1 MEQFRDRVKEVA
13 IIVTAVREGATVSMI
28 NGKQCESLASVY
40 DGIDGYLK
48 RLEKMDVAND
58 VRLLP
63 LLDEI
68 IRVLERGKVLVLQYG
83 SAQWFELAVT
93 RGDNRE
99 AFKEIH
105 LLLETNMKTLQNHIS
120 QGSRDLYLSRNLWNY
135 ISDAK
140 QKMRGIAKDDHD
152 KILETLQMFHKNLPT
167 AIAKLKGTQMFDLP
181 INMQIDLREV
191 KCGKKIGKGAYG
203 LVREACW
210 LGCNFAV
217 KIIRTKDIHALK
229 KEVEILAKLSHP
241 RIVQLVGFSEGYPTS
256 MILMELM
263 DGDLR
268 HLIKDRVKSTPQAP
282 PFPPEVAMDIIS
294 QIAAGM
300 AYLHKQGVF
309 HGDLKASN
317 VLVNHRGGHIEAKI
331 ADFGVSQTVQ
341 LPKRSDTSKH
351 NHGDIASGSSVYSN
365 SSFSGIVGT
374 TGWRAPEVSHIQGN
388 FHIAVTYH
396 DSQSI
401 NWSGKV

>member
-13 IIVTAVREGATVSMI
+13 TIVTAVREGATVTMI
-28 NGKQCESLASVY
+28 NGKQCGSLASVY
-40 DGIDGYLK
+40 DGIDDYLK
-48 RLEKMDVAND
+48 NLVEMDAAND
-58 VRLLP
+58 VCLLP

-120 QGSRDLYLSRNLWNY
+120 PDLYWPTNLWNY
-135 ISDAK
+135 ISEAK
-140 QKMRGIAKDDHD
+140 LEMMGIAKDDHD
-152 KILETLQMFHKNLPT
+152 KILETLEMFYENLPT
-167 AIAKLKGTQMFDLP
+167 AIAKLKGTPQKYNLP
-181 INMQIDLREV
+181 INMQIDWREV
-191 KCGKKIGKGAYG
+191 KHGKIIGKGAYG

-210 LGCNFAV
+210 LGCKFAI
-217 KIIRTKDIHALK
+217 KIIKTEDIDALR
-229 KEVEILAKLSHP
+229 KEVGILAKLSHP
-241 RIVQLVGFSEGYPTS
+241 HIVQLVGFSRGYTTS

-263 DGDLR
+263 DGDLH
-268 HLIKDRVKSTPQAP
+268 HLIKDRVKSTPQTP

-300 AYLHKQGVF
+300 AYLHKQGVL

-317 VLVNHRGGHIEAKI
+317 VLVKHRGGHIEAKI

-341 LPKRSDTSKH
+341 LTKRSETSKR
-351 NHGDIASGSSVYSN
+351 NYGDIGSGSSVYSN

-374 TGWRAPEVSHIQGN
+374 TGWRAPEVSHIQ
-388 FHIAVTYH
+388 V
-396 DSQSI
+396 SI
-401 NWSGKV
+401 

>member
-13 IIVTAVREGATVSMI
+13 IIVTAVREGAIVSMI

-40 DGIDGYLK
+40 DGIDDYLK
-48 RLEKMDVAND
+48 KLVKMDAAND

-68 IRVLERGKVLVLQYG
+68 VRVLEWGKVLVLQYG
-83 SAQWFELAVT
+83 SAQWFKLAVT

-120 QGSRDLYLSRNLWNY
+120 PDLYWPTNLWY
-135 ISDAK
+135 CISDAK
-140 QKMRGIAKDDHD
+140 RKMEGIAMLDHD
-152 KILETLQMFHKNLPT
+152 KILQTLQMFYKNLPT
-167 AIAKLKGTQMFDLP
+167 AIAKLNGTPQMYNLP
-181 INMQIDLREV
+181 INMQIDSREV
-191 KCGKKIGKGAYG
+191 KCGKRLGKGAYG
-203 LVREACW
+203 LVCEGYW

-217 KIIRTKDIHALK
+217 KIIRTRDIDALR
-229 KEVEILAKLSHP
+229 KEVGILAKLSHP
-241 RIVQLVGFSEGYPTS
+241 HIVQLVGFSSSPTS

-268 HLIKDRVKSTPQAP
+268 HLIKDRVRRAS
-282 PFPPEVAMDIIS
+282 PFPPEVAIDIIS

-317 VLVNHRGGHIEAKI
+317 VLVNHHGGHIEAKI
-331 ADFGVSQTVQ
+331 ADFGVSQIVQ
-341 LPKRSDTSKH
+341 FTNCFDTSKH
-351 NHGDIASGSSVYSN
+351 SDGDIASGSSIYSN
-365 SSFSGIVGT
+365 TSFSGIVGT
-374 TGWRAPEVSHIQGN
+374 TGWRAPEVFHIQ
-388 FHIAVTYH
+388 V
-396 DSQSI
+396 SI
-401 NWSGKV
+401 

>member
-1 MEQFRDRVKEVA
+1 MELFRDRVKEVA

-28 NGKQCESLASVY
+28 NGKQCESLARVY

-48 RLEKMDVAND
+48 RLGKMDAAND

-93 RGDNRE
+93 RGDNQE

-105 LLLETNMKTLQNHIS
+105 LLLETNMKTLQNDIS
-120 QGSRDLYLSRNLWNY
+120 QGSRYLSRNLWNY

-152 KILETLQMFHKNLPT
+152 KILETLQMFQKNLPT
-167 AIAKLKGTQMFDLP
+167 AIAKLQGTQMFNLP

-203 LVREACW
+203 LVCEACW

-217 KIIRTKDIHALK
+217 KIIRTKDIYALK

-241 RIVQLVGFSEGYPTS
+241 HIVQLVGFSEGYTTS

-331 ADFGVSQTVQ
+331 ADFGVSQILQRDGGV
-341 LPKRSDTSKH
+341 
-351 NHGDIASGSSVYSN
+351 GSGSSVYSN
-365 SSFSGIVGT
+365 PSFTGVVGT
-374 TGWRAPEVSHIQGN
+374 TGWRAPEVSDIQ
-388 FHIAVTYH
+388 V
-396 DSQSI
+396 SI
-401 NWSGKV
+401 

>member
-1 MEQFRDRVKEVA
+1 MEQFRNRVEKVA
-13 IIVTAVREGATVSMI
+13 IIVTAVREGAAVSMI
-28 NGKQCESLASVY
+28 NGKQCQSLASVY

-48 RLEKMDVAND
+48 TLVEMDAAKD
-58 VRLLP
+58 ERLLP

-83 SAQWFELAVT
+83 SAQWFELAVS

-99 AFKEIH
+99 TFKEIH

-120 QGSRDLYLSRNLWNY
+120 QGSPDSPPDSSVSSNLSNY
-135 ISDAK
+135 ISVAKLRMRTIAEK
-140 QKMRGIAKDDHD
+140 QKMRAIAEDDHD
-152 KILETLQMFHKNLPT
+152 KILETLEMFYENLAT
-167 AIAKLKGTQMFDLP
+167 AIAEFKGTPHKYKLP
-181 INMQIDLREV
+181 INMQIDSQEV
-191 KCGKKIGKGAYG
+191 KCGKKIGNGAYG
-203 LVREACW
+203 LVHEAHW

-217 KIIRTKDIHALK
+217 KIIRTMDIDALR
-229 KEVEILAKLSHP
+229 KEVTILAELSHP
-241 RIVQLVGFSEGYPTS
+241 HIVQLVGFSRGYPTS

-282 PFPPEVAMDIIS
+282 PFPPEVAIDIIS

-341 LPKRSDTSKH
+341 LIKCFDTSKH
-351 NHGDIASGSSVYSN
+351 NDGGIGSGSSVYSN
-365 SSFSGIVGT
+365 LSFTGVVGT
-374 TGWRAPEVSHIQGN
+374 TGWRAPEVSHIQ
-388 FHIAVTYH
+388 V
-396 DSQSI
+396 SI
-401 NWSGKV
+401 

>member
-13 IIVTAVREGATVSMI
+13 IIVTAVREGATASMI
-28 NGKQCESLASVY
+28 NGKQCRSLASVY
-40 DGIDGYLK
+40 DRIDGYLK
-48 RLEKMDVAND
+48 TLVEMDAAND

-63 LLDEI
+63 LLDET

-83 SAQWFELAVT
+83 SAQWFEMAVT

-99 AFKEIH
+99 AFKEIL

-120 QGSRDLYLSRNLWNY
+120 QGSPDSSVSNY
-135 ISDAK
+135 ISVAK
-140 QKMRGIAKDDHD
+140 QRMRAIAEDDHN
-152 KILETLQMFHKNLPT
+152 KILETLQMFYENLPT
-167 AIAKLKGTQMFDLP
+167 AIAKLKGTPQMYNLP
-181 INMQIDLREV
+181 INMQIDSEEV
-191 KCGKKIGKGAYG
+191 KCGKWIGKGAYG
-203 LVREACW
+203 NVFEANW

-217 KIIRTKDIHALK
+217 KTISTKDIDALR
-229 KEVEILAKLSHP
+229 KEVGILAELSHP
-241 RIVQLVGFSEGYPTS
+241 HIVQLVGFSRGYTNS

-282 PFPPEVAMDIIS
+282 PFPPEVAIDIIS

-317 VLVNHRGGHIEAKI
+317 VLVNHHGGHIEAKI

-341 LPKRSDTSKH
+341 LKMYD
-351 NHGDIASGSSVYSN
+351 GGIGSGSSVYSN
-365 SSFSGIVGT
+365 PSFTGVVGT
-374 TGWRAPEVSHIQGN
+374 TGWRAPEVSHIQ
-388 FHIAVTYH
+388 V
-396 DSQSI
+396 SI
-401 NWSGKV
+401 QKSNS

>member
-48 RLEKMDVAND
+48 TLVEMNAAND

-105 LLLETNMKTLQNHIS
+105 LLLETNMKTLQNHFS
-120 QGSRDLYLSRNLWNY
+120 QGPPDLYWPRNLWNY

-140 QKMRGIAKDDHD
+140 QKMTGIAKDDHD
-152 KILETLQMFHKNLPT
+152 KILETLQMFYKNLPT
-167 AIAKLKGTQMFDLP
+167 AIAKLKGTPQMYYLP
-181 INMQIDLREV
+181 INMQIDSSEV

-203 LVREACW
+203 LVYEAYW

-217 KIIRTKDIHALK
+217 KIIRTRDIDALR
-229 KEVEILAKLSHP
+229 KEVGILAELSHP
-241 RIVQLVGFSEGYPTS
+241 HIVQLVGFSRGYPTS

-268 HLIKDRVKSTPQAP
+268 HLIKDQVKSTPQAP
-282 PFPPEVAMDIIS
+282 PFPPEVAIDIIS

-331 ADFGVSQTVQ
+331 SDFGVSQTVQ
-341 LPKRSDTSKH
+341 LISS
-351 NHGDIASGSSVYSN
+351 SSVMEVLVQALLFIQIHHLLESL
-365 SSFSGIVGT
+365 GQLVG
-374 TGWRAPEVSHIQGN
+374 GHQRCLISKQKKGRRHQ
-388 FHIAVTYH
+388 
-396 DSQSI
+396 
-401 NWSGKV
+401 

>member
-28 NGKQCESLASVY
+28 NGKQCESLARVY

-48 RLEKMDVAND
+48 TLVEMDAAND

-83 SAQWFELAVT
+83 SAQWFKLAVT

-105 LLLETNMKTLQNHIS
+105 LLLETNIETLQNHIS
-120 QGSRDLYLSRNLWNY
+120 QSSPDIYVSSNLSNYLFNEIERMGAN
-135 ISDAK
+135 AE
-140 QKMRGIAKDDHD
+140 DDHD
-152 KILETLQMFHKNLPT
+152 KILETLQMFYKSLPT
-167 AIAKLKGTQMFDLP
+167 AIAKLKGTRRMYNLP
-181 INMQIDLREV
+181 INMQIDAKEV
-191 KCGKKIGKGAYG
+191 KCGKRIGKGAYG
-203 LVREACW
+203 LVHEAYW

-217 KIIRTKDIHALK
+217 KIIRTRDIDALR
-229 KEVEILAKLSHP
+229 KEVGILAKLSHP
-241 RIVQLVGFSEGYPTS
+241 HIVQLVGFSRGDVTS

-268 HLIKDRVKSTPQAP
+268 HLIKDQVESTPEAP
-282 PFPPEVAMDIIS
+282 PFPPEVAIDISS

-317 VLVNHRGGHIEAKI
+317 VLVNHRHGHIEAKI

-341 LPKRSDTSKH
+341 LTKH
-351 NHGDIASGSSVYSN
+351 DGGVVGSGSSVYSN
-365 SSFSGIVGT
+365 ASFTGVVGT
-374 TGWRAPEVSHIQGN
+374 TGWRAPEVSDIQ
-388 FHIAVTYH
+388 V
-396 DSQSI
+396 SI
-401 NWSGKV
+401 

>member
-1 MEQFRDRVKEVA
+1 
-13 IIVTAVREGATVSMI
+13 
-28 NGKQCESLASVY
+28 LASVY
-40 DGIDGYLK
+40 KGIDDYLK
-48 RLEKMDVAND
+48 KLVETDAAKDIRT
-58 VRLLP
+58 LP

-93 RGDNRE
+93 TGDNRE

-105 LLLETNMKTLQNHIS
+105 LLLETNIKTLQNHIS
-120 QGSRDLYLSRNLWNY
+120 QSSPDLYVLSNLSNY
-135 ISDAK
+135 IFYAK
-140 QKMRGIAKDDHD
+140 ERMGANAEDDHD
-152 KILETLQMFHKNLPT
+152 KILETLQMFCKSLPT
-167 AIAKLKGTQMFDLP
+167 AIAKLKGTQMFNLP
-181 INMQIDLREV
+181 INRQIDFWEV
-191 KCGKKIGKGAYG
+191 KYGKKIGKGAYG

-217 KIIRTKDIHALK
+217 KIIRTKDIQALK

-241 RIVQLVGFSEGYPTS
+241 HIVQLVGFSEGYPTS

-317 VLVNHRGGHIEAKI
+317 VLVNHHGGHIEAKI

-341 LPKRSDTSKH
+341 LTKCFDTSKH
-351 NHGDIASGSSVYSN
+351 SDGDIASGTSVYSHL
-365 SSFSGIVGT
+365 SFSGVVGT
-374 TGWRAPEVSHIQGN
+374 TGWRAPEVSHIQ
-388 FHIAVTYH
+388 V
-396 DSQSI
+396 SI
-401 NWSGKV
+401 